1 MSKRSLY
8 DSSEIL
14 ISFPINNIYKV
25 NYLNLTVPSIFML
38 GFVISKDKDFDKLL
52 EKKGRSYYLEEESKK
67 LGVHVWLYDGEQI
80 VGVKVI
86 SIKEIVEAGLAEYLN
101 KLLRKS

>member
-1 MSKRSLY
+1 
-8 DSSEIL
+8 
-14 ISFPINNIYKV
+14 
-25 NYLNLTVPSIFML
+25 ML

-52 EKKGRSYYLEEESKK
+52 KKKGRSYYLEEESKK